1 MAFNAV
7 SAPAYVGVAVR
18 QVIDCSLDGDAD
30 IDVVIL
36 AKDEETLKRFR
47 DHALAGSI
55 MTKFYKVAMAETKT
69 LRIFPIEKAP
79 QSTTPQTR
87 VDNDDEW

>member
-18 QVIDCSLDGDAD
+18 QIVDCSLDGDED

-36 AKDEETLKRFR
+36 AKDEATLKRFR
-47 DHALAGSI
+47 DHALKGHE

-69 LRIFPIEKAP
+69 LRIFPIEKSP
-79 QSTTPQTR
+79 QSATPQSP
-87 VDNDDEW
+87 VGEEDW